1 MHTFVGFVNLKKGL
15 RKELKREVCYA
26 SSVRK
31 AEEVVITV
39 LVKKIKMHD
48 YDAQVED
55 KTGQHCTKELATS
68 WCDSE
73 LWKKY

>member
-1 MHTFVGFVNLKKGL
+1 M
-15 RKELKREVCYA
+15 CYA

-39 LVKKIKMHD
+39 LVKKNKMHD

-55 KTGQHCTKELATS
+55 KTGLHCTEELATS
-68 WCDSE
+68 
-73 LWKKY
+73 

>member
-15 RKELKREVCYA
+15 WKELKSEMCYA

-55 KTGQHCTKELATS
+55 KTGQTCNLVMWFWTL
-68 WCDSE
+68 
-73 LWKKY
+73 KKILISM